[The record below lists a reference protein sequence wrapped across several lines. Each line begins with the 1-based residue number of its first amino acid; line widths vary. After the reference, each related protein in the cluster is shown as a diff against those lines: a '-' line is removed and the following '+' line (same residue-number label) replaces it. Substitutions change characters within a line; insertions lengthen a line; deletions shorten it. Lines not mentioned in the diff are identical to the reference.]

1 MFPQR
6 TTSFGTKVEQV
17 VVEVHL
23 EGLLHLSLKP
33 EIMQSFCNLANSY
46 RRSAQMKQWLC
57 QLGVVAL
64 FLIAVHP
71 VRASSP
77 TIAGEISGVELCPEI
92 ACGAAIFNGT
102 FQGTVGNKPT
112 PGFFWVAAQHE
123 ALPAA
128 GNSSPI
134 FGGKWSLSTFWG
146 KFGGTVLGGSIF
158 NNGNNTFNVS
168 VTLELK
174 SGGTGQLLGAVVL
187 DHNDFPPTV
196 EGKLSQP

>member
-1 MFPQR
+1 MFAQH
-6 TTSFGTKVEQV
+6 TTPFGTKVDQV
-17 VVEVHL
+17 MIESRL
-23 EGLLHLSLKP
+23 EGLLHLSLKR
-33 EIMQSFCNLANSY
+33 EIHPFCNTANSY

-64 FLIAVHP
+64 FLIAVQP

-77 TIAGEISGVELCPEI
+77 TIAGEISGIELCPEI

-112 PGFFWVAAQHE
+112 PGFFWVAVQHE

-128 GNSSPI
+128 GKSSPI

-168 VTLELK
+168 VTLGLK

>member
-1 MFPQR
+1 
-6 TTSFGTKVEQV
+6 
-17 VVEVHL
+17 
-23 EGLLHLSLKP
+23 
-33 EIMQSFCNLANSY
+33 
-46 RRSAQMKQWLC
+46 
-57 QLGVVAL
+57 
-64 FLIAVHP
+64 
-71 VRASSP
+71 
-77 TIAGEISGVELCPEI
+77 
-92 ACGAAIFNGT
+92 
-102 FQGTVGNKPT
+102 
-112 PGFFWVAAQHE
+112 GFFWVAAQHE

-174 SGGTGQLLGAVVL
+174 SGGTGQHLGAVVL

-196 EGKLSQP
+196 EGKLYQPYTISDHPVAPHTRCSESGNHISAPNLQKFDPDRVSNVKTLAEVLQDEVQAG

>member
-1 MFPQR
+1 MFAQY
-6 TTSFGTKVEQV
+6 TTPFGTKVEQV
-17 VVEVHL
+17 VVELHL
-23 EGLLHLSLKP
+23 KGLLHHA
-33 EIMQSFCNLANSY
+33 IRVCNSANSY
-46 RRSAQMKQWLC
+46 RRSAQMKQLLC
-57 QLGVVAL
+57 LLGVVAL
-64 FLIAVHP
+64 FLIAVQP

-77 TIAGEISGVELCPEI
+77 AIGGEISGVELCPEI

-102 FQGTVGNKPT
+102 FQGIVGNKPT
-112 PGFFWVAAQHE
+112 PGFFWVAVQHE

-128 GNSSPI
+128 GKSSPV

-146 KFGGTVLGGSIF
+146 KFGGTVLGGNIF

-168 VTLELK
+168 VTLEVK
-174 SGGTGQLLGAVVL
+174 SGGTGQLLGAAVL

>member
-1 MFPQR
+1 MFAQH
-6 TTSFGTKVEQV
+6 TTPFGTKVDQV
-17 VVEVHL
+17 MIESRL
-23 EGLLHLSLKP
+23 EGLLHLSLKR
-33 EIMQSFCNLANSY
+33 EIHPFCNTANSY

-64 FLIAVHP
+64 FLIAVQP

-77 TIAGEISGVELCPEI
+77 TIAGEISGIELCPEI

-112 PGFFWVAAQHE
+112 PGFFWVAVQHE

-128 GNSSPI
+128 
-134 FGGKWSLSTFWG
+134 
-146 KFGGTVLGGSIF
+146 
-158 NNGNNTFNVS
+158 GNNTFNVS

-174 SGGTGQLLGAVVL
+174 SGGTGQLLGAIVL